1 MEKTK
6 KAYEA
11 GELLQGR
18 TPRFLKLSPLV
29 AADMMALSEKALREK
44 KFIDLAYSTPQYL
57 KEFQATTPKNILGN
71 K

>member
-1 MEKTK
+1 
-6 KAYEA
+6 
-11 GELLQGR
+11 
-18 TPRFLKLSPLV
+18 
-29 AADMMALSEKALREK
+29 MMALSEKALREK